1 VTNAI
6 LWQRAKT
13 MQNAEREKNGKPP
26 RYAQGGAVARFSS
39 GGKVGKPRAWSVGLG
54 MAAGGLVPGYAAG
67 GMIEDMV
74 CNGQGVCKPR
84 VYVYPNSPA
93 QRNADKA
100 AGEANLKMQAASQA
114 QMQESRDAQKA
125 RMKANGSWGQ
135 SWEGQREAAAKPT
148 GGNYASPTMKMAAG
162 GYVPGYADGGMIE
175 DDVMLGLA
183 GPQMGAVQSASMGGM
198 GGMGMDP
205 LEAEYAEYVQGA
217 EEMGLPPMPF
227 EEYVQLA
234 QQTPEG
240 EDMMGGMGGGDPHV
254 GGKMVIDPD
263 PNAPTDSIPAMI
275 DGEHPAALDSGE
287 FVIPRHAVLFH
298 GIDKLKK
305 LIAQSEA
312 AEAQM

>member
-6 LWQRAKT
+6 LWDRAKSVS
-13 MQNAEREKNGKPP
+13 NAERAKKGLPP
-26 RYAQGGAVARFSS
+26 KYAQGGAVARFSS
-39 GGKVGKPRAWSVGLG
+39 GGSAFPSLASTLSPIFSQKEKEMKTENQYRGPMLQEQLKTAQLG
-54 MAAGGLVPGYAAG
+54 TQSAQDAYNNTKTEALMSRFSGPGQIGYKGGGSKGRMAAGGLVPGYAQG
-67 GMIEDMV
+67 GAVARSSSGGKVD
-74 CNGQGVCKPR
+74 KPR
-84 VYVYPNSPA
+84 AWSV
-93 QRNADKA
+93 
-100 AGEANLKMQAASQA
+100 GF
-114 QMQESRDAQKA
+114 
-125 RMKANGSWGQ
+125 G
-135 SWEGQREAAAKPT
+135 
-148 GGNYASPTMKMAAG
+148 MAAG
-162 GYVPGYADGGMIE
+162 GLVPGYADGGMIE

-183 GPQMGAVQSASMGGM
+183 GPQMGAVQSAGMGGM